1 LSLFD
6 FRPLLEEGRDVF
18 LMAPIL
24 LRPESTGHLELQST
38 DPMQHPK
45 IFANF
50 FRSARDVN
58 VLASGAMWSLRVA
71 QRLSQQTSSASGVRL
86 NAAKV
91 PGCRQHNLYS
101 SQYWRCAVRH
111 TAATT
116 FHVAG
121 TCKMGPARDPTAVVD
136 AQLKVHGVKALRVV
150 DASVMPKIVSG
161 NTMAPVYMIAEKAA
175 DMIMAAWA

>member
-1 LSLFD
+1 
-6 FRPLLEEGRDVF
+6 
-18 LMAPIL
+18 MAPIL
-24 LRPESTGHLELQST
+24 LRPESAGHLELQST

-50 FRSARDVN
+50 FSRPRDVN

-71 QRLSQQTSSASGVRL
+71 QRLSQTSRSVRL
-86 NAAKV
+86 NVAKM
-91 PGCRQHNLYS
+91 PGCRQHNFYS
-101 SQYWRCAVRH
+101 TQYWRCAVRH

-121 TCKMGPARDPTAVVD
+121 TCKMGPVHDAAAVVD
-136 AQLKVHGVKALRVV
+136 SQLKVHGVKALRVV
-150 DASVMPKIVSG
+150 DASIMPKIVSG

-175 DMIMAAWA
+175 DMIVATWTQFKNRENLVN